1 MINIIDN
8 TNIKN
13 IITDTIPNLH
23 PDKIILF
30 GSRAR
35 NDFVA
40 ESDYDLLII
49 LNDHISQQDKRE
61 ASSLIRKAF
70 AKKLIDVDI
79 IIKAKNEINYYRDK
93 IGSIV
98 KNALEEGIL
107 I

>member
-1 MINIIDN
+1 MINTIDN
-8 TNIKN
+8 KSIKN
-13 IITDTIPNLH
+13 LIIRIIPNLH

-49 LNDHISQQDKRE
+49 LNDKLSFQDKRKI
-61 ASSLIRKAF
+61 SSLIRKVF
-70 AKKLIDVDI
+70 AKKLIDADVI
-79 IIKAKNEINYYRDK
+79 VKTTEEINYFKDK
-93 IGSIV
+93 TGSVV